1 MNQQDF
7 ENAFIA
13 KLSGIVEYK
22 NENEMWWEDNEH
34 KVTIEFLN
42 DSAFSAKVREY
53 YKNGNI
59 RWEYDYRNGKLHGKY
74 IRWYENGNKQ
84 WEYDYQNGK
93 LHGKYIRWYEN
104 GNKQWEYDYRNGK
117 RHGKYICWFEDG
129 NKGLEANYQ
138 NGKLIK
144 SYR

>member
-22 NENEMWWEDNEH
+22 NENEMWWEDNER

-42 DSAFSAKVREY
+42 DSASSAKVREY

-59 RWEYDYRNGKLHGKY
+59 
-74 IRWYENGNKQ
+74 Q
-84 WEYDYQNGK
+84 WEADYQNGK
-93 LHGKYIRWYEN
+93 LHGKYIVWDVNGNKLWEDNYQNGKKHGKSINWYEN
-104 GNKQWEYDYRNGK
+104 GNKCWE
-117 RHGKYICWFEDG
+117 E
-129 NKGLEANYQ
+129 NYL
-138 NGKLIK
+138 NGKLITI
-144 SYR
+144 